1 MMETNSAEPDWSKL
15 PFDPAAFFGLAGG
28 FTRDDLK
35 RRYSRLLK
43 QFKPD
48 RHPEQFR
55 MIRSAYEELLEELE
69 YDPVQGGTI
78 DLSDLREVLSK
89 RTFEENKNSVQP
101 HHPVAPRRPWH
112 ERVRLEPLGQL
123 IDELRRL
130 PHKTA
135 FDFYLLAILTDAA
148 PLRDNMTFLHGLL
161 DGLEKYPD
169 DVGLR
174 NTLRQL
180 FREPVLG
187 QDLPGLLLAVA
198 KRVSDGRFYRLTE
211 PLWHQLLSTASFGV
225 FSAALKACESHLKDC
240 ENYGKTAFWLKLIKR
255 AVWKAEQWWLTEAI
269 QRLEADDDSG
279 TRHFDLGLEI
289 VKSLQA
295 YAKSRADFLDGD
307 PVRRDLD
314 RVFQDYCMLEEAA
327 AEQSFVTFQIRV
339 ASGNYDLAATLTH
352 ADENCG
358 AAFLAW
364 DWISVDMSERLGKT
378 ARELPAIQLRRLIL
392 ATKER
397 LQLRLSQSRA
407 SLEGRLGFL
416 QKLKVRSGTL
426 INFSLIAGGLAILA
440 IQVVGTSI
448 ASEYWFQVATFACV
462 LAGIAAYQIDL
473 AWINPKVESIDQK
486 FVERRYEMIFRK
498 ELQLIVREWFLG
510 HRDLKAILQALVETP
525 SLEAIGQIAQR
536 DLSLRVVANAMTFLP

>member
-1 MMETNSAEPDWSKL
+1 MGSPPEPDWSKL
-15 PFDPAAFFGLAGG
+15 PFDPTAFFDLARG

-55 MIRSAYEELLEELE
+55 LIRSAYEELLEAFEF
-69 YDPVQGGTI
+69 DPVQGVTI
-78 DLSDLREVLSK
+78 HLSDLREYLST
-89 RTFEENKNSVQP
+89 RTFEEGKASVQP
-101 HHPVAPRRPWH
+101 PQPVAPRTPWH
-112 ERVRLEPLGQL
+112 ERVRHEPLGQL
-123 IDELRRL
+123 IDELRGL

-135 FDFYLLAILTDAA
+135 FDFYLLAILTDVA
-148 PLRDNMTFLHGLL
+148 PLCDNMTLVHALL
-161 DGLEKYPD
+161 DGLQKYPD
-169 DVGLR
+169 DAGLR
-174 NTLRQL
+174 NILRQL
-180 FREPVLG
+180 FCEPVLG

-198 KRVSDGRFYRLTE
+198 KRVSDGRFYSLTE

-255 AVWKAEQWWLTEAI
+255 AVWKADQSWLTEAI
-269 QRLEADDDSG
+269 NRLEAEDDSG

-314 RVFQDYCMLEEAA
+314 QVLQDYCILEESA

-352 ADENCG
+352 ADASCE

-364 DWISVDMSERLGKT
+364 DWVSMDMGERLGKT
-378 ARELPAIQLRRLIL
+378 ARELPVIQLRRLIL

-407 SLEGRLGFL
+407 SLEGRVAFL
-416 QKLKVRSGTL
+416 KKLRVRTRTVSVFL
-426 INFSLIAGGLAILA
+426 IFAGAPALLSVPIVGPSL
-440 IQVVGTSI
+440 
-448 ASEYWFQVATFACV
+448 ASEYWFQVASFACV
-462 LAGIAAYQIDL
+462 LAGIAAYQIDA

-498 ELQLIVREWFLG
+498 ELQLIIREWFLG
-510 HRDLKAILQALVETP
+510 HRDLKAILEALVETP
-525 SLEAIGQIAQR
+525 SLQAIGQIAKR
-536 DLSLRVVANAMTFLP
+536 DLSLRIVCSAMPFLP